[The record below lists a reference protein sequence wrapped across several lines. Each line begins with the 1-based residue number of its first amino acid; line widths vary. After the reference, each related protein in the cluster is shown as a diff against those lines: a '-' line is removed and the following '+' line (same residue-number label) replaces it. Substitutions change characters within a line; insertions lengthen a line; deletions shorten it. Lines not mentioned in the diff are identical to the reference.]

1 MAQLLLFLALIAV
14 DYPAQTKQPSLRQ
27 QLDKKLLSQVEQLEC
42 DYDVKMVFDQADFPK
57 QRPGSYLIQGRQSTL
72 QALTEYLPMF
82 LHEWR
87 LYPPSLVRNT
97 DLKLIV
103 VGANFRLPFEAQGRN
118 AIPDYYH
125 DAMYYDVNL
134 SLSGELYQKYQLEV
148 VHHEFFHFIDFKDD
162 GEVYEDKEWK
172 KLNVPE
178 FKYGRSG
185 KSVQGDANQGNVTDK
200 YPGFITL
207 YATSGVEEDK
217 AEVFRCMMVNLR
229 ELEMRAEVDVV
240 LSKKIARMK
249 TLLHTFCPDVN
260 EGYWQ
265 GLRAIDRPRL
275 TMPPYLD
282 EWAKA
287 HPTLP
292 PLKQTA
298 ITTICIEDHPLVRNC
313 RVTLSDLS
321 KQRYRNVSGYCR
333 PCR

>member
-1 MAQLLLFLALIAV
+1 MSQLILFLAFIAV
-14 DYPAQTKQPSLRQ
+14 DYSGQTKQPSLRQ
-27 QLDKKLLSQVEQLEC
+27 QLDKKLLVQVEQLERE
-42 DYDVKMVFDQADFPK
+42 YDVKMIFDQADFPK
-57 QRPGSYLIQGRQSTL
+57 QRPGSYLIQGRQSSL
-72 QALTEYLPMF
+72 QAVTAYLPMF
-82 LHEWR
+82 LREWR

-97 DLKLIV
+97 KLKFIV
-103 VGANFRLPFEAQGRN
+103 VGTNFKLPFEARGRN

-134 SLSGELYQKYQLEV
+134 SLRGELYQKYLLEV

-172 KLNVPE
+172 KLNPPE
-178 FKYGRSG
+178 FKYGRG
-185 KSVQGDANQGNVTDK
+185 GYSVQGDSNQGYVTNK
-200 YPGFITL
+200 IPGFITL

-217 AEVFRCMMVNLR
+217 AEVFRCMMVNLH
-229 ELEMRAEVDVV
+229 ELETRAEVDVV
-240 LSKKIARMK
+240 LSKKIAQMK
-249 TLLHTFCPDVN
+249 TLLHSFCPDLDEN
-260 EGYWQ
+260 YWQ
-265 GLRAIDRPRL
+265 RLREMDRPRL

-298 ITTICIEDHPLVRNC
+298 ILTVSIEYRPPARGG

-321 KQRYRNVSGYCR
+321 KQGYSSVLGYCR